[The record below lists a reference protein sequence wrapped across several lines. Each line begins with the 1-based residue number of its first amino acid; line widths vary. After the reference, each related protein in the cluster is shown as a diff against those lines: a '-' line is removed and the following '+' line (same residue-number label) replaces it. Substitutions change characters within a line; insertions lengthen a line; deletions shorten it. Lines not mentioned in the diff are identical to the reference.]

1 MRFIPLLAV
10 LFVLPLSSVAQTV
23 SLLQEKDTIYVGTDS
38 RAFVKQTGRFF
49 YAVNV
54 PEDSLEVSEINRLAG
69 HATGIDGLVDSC
81 IAHLRLRY
89 TVLFGDILK
98 RDKDFFNKHIMR
110 DQVSVGLGGLCFFGI
125 EGGRPRLIHVIVYM
139 NKGIKHPVVIT
150 ASKQDQPRA
159 VVTRAIGSLK
169 SGIWGNRGL
178 SRVAELKQDIALCT
192 SRDPKEFVDPI
203 DVLVL
208 TPKGGMWTRQ

>member
-10 LFVLPLSSVAQTV
+10 LFVLPLASVAQTV

-54 PEDSLEVSEINRLAG
+54 PEDSLVVSEINRLAV
-69 HATGIDGLVDSC
+69 HAAGIDGLVDSC
-81 IAHLRLRY
+81 IAYLRLRY

-110 DQVSVGLGGLCFFGI
+110 DQVSVGL
-125 EGGRPRLIHVIVYM
+125 
-139 NKGIKHPVVIT
+139 
-150 ASKQDQPRA
+150 
-159 VVTRAIGSLK
+159 
-169 SGIWGNRGL
+169 
-178 SRVAELKQDIALCT
+178 
-192 SRDPKEFVDPI
+192 
-203 DVLVL
+203 
-208 TPKGGMWTRQ
+208 